1 MHHSYNMPEHN
12 HLSSNFKKRMA
23 AYNKQHN
30 GVPNGRNFATWDHPG
45 YTEDQRKYRGNFDS
59 IFPDAPGAGL

>member
-1 MHHSYNMPEHN
+1 MYDAPEYR

-23 AYNKQHN
+23 AHSKQHN

-45 YTEDQRKYRGNFDS
+45 FTVGQRKYRGNFDS
-59 IFPDAPGAGL
+59 IFPGAPGVGL